1 MKQDNTAPAAAM
13 SMHARIS
20 LILLGL
26 MFSLPFLV
34 PHHEQPMTT
43 FYGEFLAAGLGL
55 LACSILLRPRAWAPF
70 EFPLIALLPLGLVV
84 IAAVQVAMGMAVYW
98 QQHMLFSLY
107 LGWAALM
114 AILGSV
120 MRRELGFE
128 RIVPVLAWAIFVAS
142 LISVL
147 LVVAQV
153 FRVESSLVVP
163 FVTGKYAANLAQVN
177 HLANYLALGLAS
189 LLYLKA
195 TGRIGVAV
203 LVVSAIALLSALTL
217 TGARMGW
224 IYVGLLTVAPW
235 VFASTSIGASWRVM
249 RRYSW
254 LLIPAFA
261 LIQLVLPLL
270 SVAGAPQVPAQKI
283 VTSMQGSS
291 IRLELLSE
299 AWQVFLAHPLLGA
312 GIWQFGWH
320 DFLLA
325 GDYPNHKG
333 WMNHSHNLLAQLM
346 AETGA
351 IGAILLI
358 GLVLLW
364 ILGNR
369 RIEITMERGWI
380 YLILGVL
387 AVHSLLEYP
396 LWYAYFL
403 GIAAFLL
410 GMGEERKLTW
420 KMELGPIAMGSV
432 LAFAVFSMVNL
443 GMHYYKLEG
452 WYTTGAGGK
461 LSKAQFLAAL
471 DDMAEVRKKSLLAF
485 QIDFV
490 MARALPL
497 RKEALADK
505 FALQEQVVRVMQGEQ
520 EVYGYAMLLALQ
532 GRAEE
537 AKQML
542 ELAII
547 RHPGWAEKFRRQAIS
562 HLMKGNIELFPLVM
576 IVQDHLFGKEPKL
589 KPSSSGKNPAPIR
602 ENTP

>member
-1 MKQDNTAPAAAM
+1 MELKNIAPAAAVP
-13 SMHARIS
+13 MHARIS

-55 LACSILLRPRAWAPF
+55 LACSIFLRSRVWTPF
-70 EFPLIALLPLGLVV
+70 ELPLIALLPLGLMA

-98 QQHMLFSLY
+98 QQHMLFALY
-107 LGWAALM
+107 LGWAALL
-114 AILGSV
+114 AILGAV

-128 RIVPVLAWAIFVAS
+128 RIVPVLAWAIFAAS

-153 FRVESSLVVP
+153 LRVESSLVVP
-163 FVTGKYAANLAQVN
+163 FATGKYAANLAQVN
-177 HLANYLALGLAS
+177 HLANYLGLGLAS
-189 LLYLKA
+189 LLYLGA
-195 TGRIGVAV
+195 TRRVGVVV
-203 LVVSAIALLSALTL
+203 LAGSATALLAALTL

-224 IYVGLLTVAPW
+224 IYVTLLAIAPW
-235 VFASTSIGASWRVM
+235 IFASTSIGSSWRTL

-254 LLIPAFA
+254 LLMPAFA
-261 LIQLVLPLL
+261 LIQIVLPLL
-270 SVAGAPQVPAQKI
+270 SLAGAPQMPAEKI

-291 IRLELLSE
+291 IRLELLAE
-299 AWQVFLAHPLLGA
+299 AWQVFLANPLLGA

-320 DFLLA
+320 DFLQA
-325 GDYPNHKG
+325 GEYPNHTG
-333 WMNHSHNLLAQLM
+333 WMNHSHNLPAQLM
-346 AETGA
+346 AETGS
-351 IGAILLI
+351 IGAVLLI
-358 GLVLLW
+358 GLVLMW

-369 RIEITMERGWI
+369 RTEITMERGWM

-410 GMGEERKLTW
+410 GMGEERKLQW
-420 KMELGPIAMGSV
+420 KMDLGPIAMGGV

-443 GMHYYKLEG
+443 GTHYYKLEG

-471 DDMAEVRKKSLLAF
+471 DDMAEVRKKSLLAL

-497 RKEALADK
+497 HKDALADK
-505 FALQEQVVRVMQGEQ
+505 LALQEQVVRVWQGEQ
-520 EVYGYAMLLALQ
+520 EVYTYAMLLALQ
-532 GRAEE
+532 GRADE

-547 RHPGWAEKFRRQAIS
+547 RHPRWAEKFRRQAIS
-562 HLMKGNIELFPLVM
+562 HLLKGNIELFPLVQ

-589 KPSSSGKNPAPIR
+589 KLNSSGQYPAPIR
-602 ENTP
+602 ETAP